1 MTILPPGRIFYAAGA
16 LDTGFMREG
25 ITSKA
30 LSLGGIF
37 TVREAGNIC
46 SGGLKLALRA
56 SPEFASLGDEPSVY
70 LAWRLSIVREAGDAA
85 PVG

>member
-16 LDTGFMREG
+16 LYTGFMREE

-46 SGGLKLALRA
+46 
-56 SPEFASLGDEPSVY
+56 P
-70 LAWRLSIVREAGDAA
+70 AG
-85 PVG
+85 